1 MVRFDLEAP
10 FEPTGDQPSAIA
22 ALHSGVMQGREA
34 QVLLGVTG
42 SGKTFT
48 MANVIAKLG
57 KPTLVLAP
65 NKTLAAQLH
74 AELAAFFPR
83 NAVQY
88 FVSYYDYYQPEAY
101 IPSSDTYIEKDSLI
115 NEEIDRMR
123 HAATFSLLE
132 RQDVIIV
139 ASVSCI
145 YGLGAP
151 ISYLAMRTPLVRGQR
166 VERQKLLRALVDMQY
181 ERSDF
186 ELSRGHFRV
195 RGDVVE
201 VQPAYHDDRALRIEL
216 WGDEVERLSY
226 VDPLRGT
233 PVSEALEE
241 VSVYPNSHFVTP
253 PDVLSRA
260 MQSIREELRERLGE
274 LQERGML
281 LEAQRLEQRTM
292 YDLEMMQA
300 KGSCKGIENYSRHL
314 TGRAAGEPPPTLMD
328 YFPDGFLT
336 VIDESHVTVPQL
348 GAMFRGDRAR
358 KETLVD
364 HGFRMPSALDNRP
377 LKFEEFMAR
386 TGSTIYVSATPG
398 DWELERTEGEVV
410 EQLIRPTGLLDPR
423 IFVRPVGTQVDDLLG
438 EIRERSARN
447 ERVLVTTLTKRMAE
461 NLTEYYAELG
471 VRVRYMHSDIDTLE
485 RIELLRGLRAGDFD
499 VLIGI
504 NLLRE
509 GLDLPE
515 VSLVAI
521 LDADK
526 EGFLRSRR
534 SMIQT
539 IGRAARNVDGQVVM
553 YADRMTDSMRDA
565 IDETDRRRAAQQ
577 HYNEA
582 HGIVPRGI
590 QKAVAPAR
598 GVAESDAAAAES
610 PGALDAAALAA
621 GMDLAELQ
629 GQVATLRDEM
639 KAAAREL
646 RFERAA
652 ELRDEVRSLEKLLL
666 AIS

>member
-1 MVRFDLEAP
+1 
-10 FEPTGDQPSAIA
+10 
-22 ALHSGVMQGREA
+22 
-34 QVLLGVTG
+34 
-42 SGKTFT
+42 
-48 MANVIAKLG
+48 
-57 KPTLVLAP
+57 
-65 NKTLAAQLH
+65 
-74 AELAAFFPR
+74 
-83 NAVQY
+83 
-88 FVSYYDYYQPEAY
+88 
-101 IPSSDTYIEKDSLI
+101 
-115 NEEIDRMR
+115 
-123 HAATFSLLE
+123 
-132 RQDVIIV
+132 
-139 ASVSCI
+139 
-145 YGLGAP
+145 
-151 ISYLAMRTPLVRGQR
+151 
-166 VERQKLLRALVDMQY
+166 MQY

-629 GQVATLRDEM
+629 GQVAKLRDEM